1 MERNGIVG
9 NQTETRH
16 VRAREFS
23 RGKKKKR
30 KKRKEKKRR
39 KEKWSVLFRNEPA
52 NGTVRVIKL
61 LWHVS
66 GANCYAC
73 SRKFLNSKEQ
83 ERETATRRE
92 RRASKGEAKRKER
105 EERERERER
114 ETKRKGQVASI
125 WRPEFPGEKGNQKSK
140 ESLQIRGP
148 ECSAV
153 AATWTRRTALLFT
166 PEQCCLCRDVIKLWI
181 NFLLRWFY
189 TGLSSIFEYSFS
201 FLVTGPCFRFLSR
214 WNAGRANNPT
224 QPNVR
229 SENVPRINRRFFF
242 FPSPSI
248 SRFVLLDSISSPG
261 GVHYVKVTRSF
272 EPDGIGR
279 TVHYLGT
286 IQLFLFRKSVL
297 DEKKKKEKKN
307 FVGKEIKWS
316 IRGLR

>member
-105 EERERERER
+105 EERERDRER

-242 FPSPSI
+242 FPLTIDLSFRST
-248 SRFVLLDSISSPG
+248 RFHLLARRRTLCKS
-261 GVHYVKVTRSF
+261 YTKFRT
-272 EPDGIGR
+272 GR
-279 TVHYLGT
+279 NWKNRP
-286 IQLFLFRKSVL
+286 LFRNDPTFSIPQ
-297 DEKKKKEKKN
+297 ECSRWKKEK
-307 FVGKEIKWS
+307 GKKEL
-316 IRGLR
+316 RG